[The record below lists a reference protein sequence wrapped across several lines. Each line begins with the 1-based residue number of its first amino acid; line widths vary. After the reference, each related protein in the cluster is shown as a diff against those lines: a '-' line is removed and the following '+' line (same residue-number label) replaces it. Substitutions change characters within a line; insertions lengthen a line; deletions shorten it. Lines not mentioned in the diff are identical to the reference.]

1 MASKSTKYLLFIILL
16 VCSLPAWAEKT
27 YLVFLKNGD
36 RVTGEIKS
44 LNRGILEVKTDHM
57 GTVYIEWEDIEEVIS
72 NIGQSVELIDG
83 QRLYGPLAKPE
94 SDDIVSVETENG
106 TVGVNTLDIVEMY
119 PVAAG
124 FWNRLDLSAR
134 LGFSW
139 DKGSSVGRYTL
150 GIDSVYKDPNYVTRA
165 NFVTEVTT

>member
-1 MASKSTKYLLFIILL
+1 MIMKE
-16 VCSLPAWAEKT
+16 P
-27 YLVFLKNGD
+27 
-36 RVTGEIKS
+36 
-44 LNRGILEVKTDHM
+44 
-57 GTVYIEWEDIEEVIS
+57 VYIEWEDIEEVIS